1 MERISL
7 KNFEPRLYQQTI
19 LGTAV
24 NYNTLVVLPTG
35 LGKTAIAL
43 MLAVQRL
50 NTIPNSKVVILAPT
64 RPLVEQHIETFKRHL
79 NLGEEYFAIFT
90 GSVNPKKRV
99 SLWEKAR
106 VIFSTPQGFEND
118 IISSR
123 IDISNVSLIVFDE
136 AHRAVGN
143 YSYVFIAEKYY
154 HSANF
159 PRILALTASPG
170 SNIEK
175 IREVCKNLFIEN
187 IEVRTEKDPDVS
199 PYVKKIKIF
208 WEEVVFPEEF
218 KEIRELLK
226 KSYEEKLLK
235 ASEILETNISK
246 GITKKELL
254 NLQNELHAQINET
267 KNYMLMQASSFIS
280 QAIKIQHAIELL
292 ETQGISQLKNYF
304 ERFLESVSNTRVR
317 ATKNLSKDLN
327 FRTAIAKTQIL
338 YEKGFEHPKIKRA
351 IEIISEYVNNKKDI
365 KIILFTQYRD
375 SANKIIKELENRNI
389 KSKIFVGQM
398 KKLETGLSQKE
409 QKQIIEDFRNNN
421 FNVLVSTS
429 VGEEGLDI
437 PQVDLVIFYEPIPSA
452 IRQIQ
457 RRGRTGRQ
465 EEGIVIILY
474 TKDTRD
480 EAYMWAALNKEKK
493 MKRTLLTL
501 KNELMLKPEKEK
513 KKEVDLTKYIKNNSI
528 IIIVDHREK
537 NSRIIKELIDLGLKI
552 ELKSLETADYV
563 LSDRVGV
570 EVKTTYDFI
579 DSIIDGRLLD
589 QIKSLRE
596 NYERPLIVIEGVED
610 IYSIRQVHKN
620 AINGMIATIIIN
632 YGIPIIW
639 TKNSKETAELLFTIA
654 KKEQE
659 QRQSSF
665 DFHSKKPLTLKE
677 QQEYIVS
684 SFPGIGSSLAKPLL
698 KKFGTIKNIV
708 NATEEELKKVDLIGD
723 KKAKQIRRV
732 LDSLYEDYLKEEL
745 NNNSES
751 EKEI

>member
-1 MERISL
+1 MERVML
-7 KNFEPRLYQQTI
+7 RNFEPRLYQQTI

-50 NTIPNSKVVILAPT
+50 NAIPNSKVVILAPT
-64 RPLVEQHIETFKRHL
+64 RPLVEQHIQTFKKYL
-79 NLGEEYFAIFT
+79 NLDEEYFAIFT
-90 GSVNPKKRV
+90 GSVTPKKRV
-99 SLWEKAR
+99 LMWEKAR
-106 VIFSTPQGFEND
+106 VVFSTPQGFEND

-123 IDISNVSLIVFDE
+123 IDISNVSLMVFDE

-143 YSYVFIAEKYY
+143 YSYVFIAEKY
-154 HSANF
+154 HSAANF
-159 PRILALTASPG
+159 PKILALTASPG
-170 SNIEK
+170 SNIDK
-175 IREVCKNLFIEN
+175 IKEVCKNLFIEN

-208 WEEVVFPEEF
+208 WEEVVFPAEF
-218 KEIRELLK
+218 KEIRNLLK
-226 KSYEEKLLK
+226 KSYEEKLSK
-235 ASEILETNISK
+235 ASELLETDISR
-246 GITKKELL
+246 GINKKELL
-254 NLQNELHAQINET
+254 NLQNELHIQINET
-267 KNYMLMQASSFIS
+267 KNYLLMQASSLIS

-304 ERFLESVSNTRVR
+304 ERFLESVSNTKVR
-317 ATKNLSKDLN
+317 AVKNLAKDLN
-327 FRTAIAKTQIL
+327 FRTAIAKTQLL
-338 YEKGFEHPKIKRA
+338 YDKGFEHPKMRRVLEIMEEYIK
-351 IEIISEYVNNKKDI
+351 NKADI

-375 SANKIIKELENRNI
+375 SANKIIKELDKLGI

-465 EEGIVIILY
+465 EEGVVIILY

-480 EAYMWAALNKEKK
+480 EAYMWAAFNKEKK
-493 MKRTLLTL
+493 MKRTLLAL
-501 KNELMLKPEKEK
+501 RNELMLKPENEK
-513 KKEVDLTKYIKNNSI
+513 KRSVDLTNYIKNNSVV
-528 IIIVDHREK
+528 IIVDHREK
-537 NSRIIKELIDLGLKI
+537 NSRIIKELIDFGVKI
-552 ELKSLETADYV
+552 ELKSLEIADYV
-563 LSDRVGV
+563 LSDRVAV
-570 EVKTTYDFI
+570 EVKTTYDFL
-579 DSIIDGRLLD
+579 DSIIDGRLLE
-589 QIKSLRE
+589 QIKSLKE

-620 AINGMIATIIIN
+620 AINGMITTIIVN
-632 YGIPIIW
+632 YGIPMLW
-639 TKNSKETAELLFTIA
+639 TKNSKETAEILFMIA

-659 QRQSSF
+659 QKHNSF

-677 QQEYIVS
+677 QQEYIIS
-684 SFPGIGSSLAKPLL
+684 SFPGIGSALSKPLL
-698 KKFGTIKNIV
+698 KKFGNIKNIV
-708 NATEEELKKVDLIGD
+708 NASEEELKRVELIGD
-723 KKAKQIRRV
+723 KKAKQIRKV
-732 LDSLYEDYLKEEL
+732 LDSFYEEYL
-745 NNNSES
+745 NQDSN
-751 EKEI
+751 EKK

>member
-1 MERISL
+1 MERVIL
-7 KNFEPRLYQQTI
+7 RNFEPRLYQQTI
-19 LGTAV
+19 LGTAI

-50 NTIPNSKVVILAPT
+50 NSIPNSKVVILAPT
-64 RPLVEQHIETFKRHL
+64 RPLVEQHIQTFKKYL
-79 NLGEEYFAIFT
+79 NLDEEHFAVFT
-90 GSVNPKKRV
+90 GSVSPKKRV
-99 SLWEKAR
+99 LMWEKAR
-106 VIFSTPQGFEND
+106 VVFSTPQGFEND

-123 IDISNVSLIVFDE
+123 IDISNVSLMVFDE

-143 YSYVFIAEKYY
+143 YSYVFIAEKY
-154 HSANF
+154 HNSANF
-159 PRILALTASPG
+159 PKILALTASPG

-208 WEEVVFPEEF
+208 WEEVVFPTEF
-218 KEIRELLK
+218 IEIRNLLK
-226 KSYEEKLLK
+226 KSYEEKLSK
-235 ASEILETNISK
+235 ASELLETDISR

-254 NLQNELHAQINET
+254 NLQNELHLQINEI
-267 KNYMLMQASSFIS
+267 KNYVLMQASSLVS

-292 ETQGISQLKNYF
+292 ETQGISQLKSYF
-304 ERFLESVSNTRVR
+304 ERFLESVSNTKVR
-317 ATKNLSKDLN
+317 AVKNLAKDLN
-327 FRTAIAKTQIL
+327 FRTAIAKTQML
-338 YEKGFEHPKIKRA
+338 YDRGFEHPKMKRVL
-351 IEIISEYVNNKKDI
+351 EIISEYIKSKADI

-375 SANKIIKELENRNI
+375 SANKIINELE
-389 KSKIFVGQM
+389 KKGVKAKIFVGQM

-465 EEGIVIILY
+465 EEGMVVILY

-480 EAYMWAALNKEKK
+480 EAYMWAAFNKEKK
-493 MKRTLLTL
+493 MKRTLLSL
-501 KNELMLKPEKEK
+501 KDELMLKPEKEK
-513 KKEVDLTKYIKNNSI
+513 KRDTNLTNYIKNNSI
-528 IIIVDHREK
+528 VIIVDHREK
-537 NSRIIKELIDLGLKI
+537 NSRIIKELIDLGVKI
-552 ELKSLETADYV
+552 ELKSLEIADYV
-563 LSDRVGV
+563 LSDRVAV

-579 DSIIDGRLLD
+579 DSIVDGRLLE
-589 QIKSLRE
+589 QIKSLKE
-596 NYERPLIVIEGVED
+596 NYERPLMLIEGVED

-620 AINGMIATIIIN
+620 AINGMLTTIIIN
-632 YGIPIIW
+632 YGIPMLW
-639 TKNSKETAELLFTIA
+639 TKNPKETAELLFMIA

-659 QRQSSF
+659 KKQNNF
-665 DFHSKKPLTLKE
+665 ELHSKKPLTLKE
-677 QQEYIVS
+677 QQEYIIS
-684 SFPGIGSSLAKPLL
+684 SFPGIGNALSKPLL
-698 KKFGTIKNIV
+698 KKFGTVKNIV
-708 NATEEELKKVDLIGD
+708 NATEEELKKVELIGD

-732 LDSLYEDYLKEEL
+732 LDSFYDEYLNQDSKEE
-745 NNNSES
+745 
-751 EKEI
+751 K

>member
-1 MERISL
+1 ML
-7 KNFEPRLYQQTI
+7 KDFEPRLYQQTI

-43 MLAVQRL
+43 MLAVHRL
-50 NTIPNSKVVILAPT
+50 NTIPNSKIVVLAPT
-64 RPLVEQHIETFKRHL
+64 RPLVEQHIQTFKRHL

-99 SLWEKAR
+99 AMWEKAR

-123 IDISNVSLIVFDE
+123 IDISNISLIVFDE

-143 YSYVFIAEKYY
+143 YSYVFIAEKY
-154 HSANF
+154 HESANF

-199 PYVKKIKIF
+199 QYVKNIKIF
-208 WEEVVFPEEF
+208 WEEVVFPTEF
-218 KEIRELLK
+218 KEIRDLLK
-226 KSYEEKLLK
+226 KSYDEKLSK
-235 ASEILETNISK
+235 ASEILETEISK

-254 NLQNELHAQINET
+254 NLQNELHLQINET
-267 KNYMLMQASSFIS
+267 KNYMLMQASSLVS

-292 ETQGISQLKNYF
+292 ETQGISQLKSYF
-304 ERFLESVSNTRVR
+304 ERFLESVSNTKVR
-317 ATKNLSKDLN
+317 AVKNLAKDIS
-327 FRTAIAKTQIL
+327 FRTAIAKTQML
-338 YEKGFEHPKIKRA
+338 YEKGFEHPKIKRV
-351 IEIISEYVNNKKDI
+351 IEIINEYIKSKDDV

-375 SANKIIKELENRNI
+375 SANKIIKELEKRSI
-389 KSKIFVGQM
+389 KAKIFVGQM

-480 EAYMWAALNKEKK
+480 EAYMWAAFNKEKK
-493 MKRTLLTL
+493 MKRTLLAL
-501 KNELMLKPEKEK
+501 KNELMLKPDREK
-513 KKEVDLTKYIKNNSI
+513 KKEKTGVDLTNYIKNNEI
-528 IIIVDHREK
+528 TIIVDHREK
-537 NSRIIKELIDLGLKI
+537 NSRIIKELIALGVKI
-552 ELKSLETADYV
+552 ELRSLEIADYV
-563 LSDRVGV
+563 LSDRVAV
-570 EVKTTYDFI
+570 EVKTTYDFL
-579 DSIIDGRLLD
+579 DSIIDGRLLE
-589 QIKSLRE
+589 QIKSLKQ
-596 NYERPLIVIEGVED
+596 NYERPLIIIEGVED

-620 AINGMIATIIIN
+620 AINGMITTIIVN
-632 YGIPIIW
+632 YGIPMLW
-639 TKNSKETAELLFTIA
+639 TKNSKETSEILFMIA

-659 QRQSSF
+659 QKQNNF
-665 DFHSKKPLTLKE
+665 EFHSKKPLTLKE

-684 SFPGIGSSLAKPLL
+684 SFPGIGRTLSKPLL

-708 NATEEELKKVDLIGD
+708 NAAEEELKKVELIGD

-732 LDSLYEDYLKEEL
+732 LDSFYEEYLNQDSDE
-745 NNNSES
+745 
-751 EKEI
+751 EKES

>member
-1 MERISL
+1 MERVIL
-7 KNFEPRLYQQTI
+7 RNFEPRLYQQTI
-19 LGTAV
+19 LGTAI

-50 NTIPNSKVVILAPT
+50 NSIPNSKVVILAPT
-64 RPLVEQHIETFKRHL
+64 RPLVEQHIQTFKKYL
-79 NLGEEYFAIFT
+79 NLDEEHFAVFT
-90 GSVNPKKRV
+90 GSVSPKKRV
-99 SLWEKAR
+99 LMWEKAR
-106 VIFSTPQGFEND
+106 VVFSTPQGFEND

-123 IDISNVSLIVFDE
+123 IDISNVSLMVFDE

-143 YSYVFIAEKYY
+143 YSYVFIAEKY
-154 HSANF
+154 HNSANF
-159 PRILALTASPG
+159 PKILALTASPG

-208 WEEVVFPEEF
+208 WEEVVFPTEF
-218 KEIRELLK
+218 IEIRNLLK
-226 KSYEEKLLK
+226 KSYEEKLSK
-235 ASEILETNISK
+235 ASELLETDISR

-254 NLQNELHAQINET
+254 NLQNELHLQINET
-267 KNYMLMQASSFIS
+267 KNYVLMQASSLVS

-292 ETQGISQLKNYF
+292 ETQGISQLKSYF
-304 ERFLESVSNTRVR
+304 ERFLESVSNTKVR
-317 ATKNLSKDLN
+317 AVKNLAKDLN
-327 FRTAIAKTQIL
+327 FRTAIAKTQML
-338 YEKGFEHPKIKRA
+338 YDRGFEHPKMKRVL
-351 IEIISEYVNNKKDI
+351 EIISEYIKSKADI

-375 SANKIIKELENRNI
+375 SANKIINELE
-389 KSKIFVGQM
+389 KKGVKAKIFVGQM

-465 EEGIVIILY
+465 EEGMVVILY

-480 EAYMWAALNKEKK
+480 EAYMWAAFNKEKK
-493 MKRTLLTL
+493 MKRTLLSL
-501 KNELMLKPEKEK
+501 KDELMLKPEKEK
-513 KKEVDLTKYIKNNSI
+513 KRDTNLTNYIKNNSI
-528 IIIVDHREK
+528 VIIVDHREK
-537 NSRIIKELIDLGLKI
+537 NSRIIKELIDLGVKI
-552 ELKSLETADYV
+552 ELKSLEIADYV
-563 LSDRVGV
+563 LSDRVAV

-579 DSIIDGRLLD
+579 DSIVDGRLLE
-589 QIKSLRE
+589 QIKSLKE
-596 NYERPLIVIEGVED
+596 NYERPLMLIEGVED

-620 AINGMIATIIIN
+620 AINGMLTTIIIN
-632 YGIPIIW
+632 YGIPMLW
-639 TKNSKETAELLFTIA
+639 TKNPKETAELLFMIA

-659 QRQSSF
+659 KKQNNF
-665 DFHSKKPLTLKE
+665 ELHSKKPLTLKE
-677 QQEYIVS
+677 QQEYIIS
-684 SFPGIGSSLAKPLL
+684 SFPGIGNALSKPLL
-698 KKFGTIKNIV
+698 KKFGTVKNIV
-708 NATEEELKKVDLIGD
+708 NATEEELKKVELIGD

-732 LDSLYEDYLKEEL
+732 LDSFYDEYLNQDSKEE
-745 NNNSES
+745 
-751 EKEI
+751 K